1 MDTVRDLDLLRYLL
15 GDSKINY
22 FGSSY
27 GTRIGAL
34 YAELFPQRVGRM
46 VLDGAVDINSKS
58 KINQVD
64 GFERALRHFASW
76 CADEHCRIGA
86 QRDEVLSKIKDFLD
100 RLDQQP
106 LAVDGG
112 RTLSQQQGVEAVFYS
127 MYGGRG
133 SWPELRD
140 ALTTAIF
147 DGDGAGLLALADA
160 SDRRDRDGT
169 YGQLNYAFPAIRCL
183 DSQDDSVR
191 AAEKRLAE
199 ESRRAPILGRL
210 NGPDLTCS
218 LWPVKSAPKQPA
230 VDGNGAPA
238 IVVIG
243 TTGDPAT
250 PYEYEVHGRPTQF
263 GGARDIQWR
272 RAPGV
277 RAEQLRQVGGRCVPG
292 SFSSSAGWDSVLIS
306 PFWTSSWV
314 TPLDIVGD
322 RAEPAG
328 ASHQPP

>member
-34 YAELFPQRVGRM
+34 YAELFPQRGVGWFWMAQSTSIPSPRS
-46 VLDGAVDINSKS
+46 IKWT
-58 KINQVD
+58 
-64 GFERALRHFASW
+64 ALSGRSAISPW

-160 SDRRDRDGT
+160 SID
-169 YGQLNYAFPAIRCL
+169 AIVMAPMGSSIMRFL
-183 DSQDDSVR
+183 PFAASTARTMSVR

-199 ESRRAPILGRL
+199 S
-210 NGPDLTCS
+210 
-218 LWPVKSAPKQPA
+218 
-230 VDGNGAPA
+230 
-238 IVVIG
+238 
-243 TTGDPAT
+243 
-250 PYEYEVHGRPTQF
+250 
-263 GGARDIQWR
+263 
-272 RAPGV
+272 PGV
-277 RAEQLRQVGGRCVPG
+277 RR
-292 SFSSSAGWDSVLIS
+292 
-306 PFWTSSWV
+306 SWV
-314 TPLDIVGD
+314 
-322 RAEPAG
+322 A
-328 ASHQPP
+328 